1 MRGRSIHVAFGPP
14 CRALDPTKPFR
25 QFLWAS
31 ILVSEV
37 FLFELN
43 HGVQGPPKMHDSLIC
58 RAIYQHGR
66 IVRHKVEA
74 LVDYEL
80 FSEIREIER
89 DKRSR
94 RGSKTERAKRTEQIN
109 ITTT

>member
-1 MRGRSIHVAFGPP
+1 
-14 CRALDPTKPFR
+14 
-25 QFLWAS
+25 
-31 ILVSEV
+31 LVSGPWIKV

-66 IVRHKVEA
+66 IVFHKVEA